1 LRVGRLIC
9 RAGGAACLAFV
20 SGGAAATDWTLG
32 GFLSETVDITS
43 NRALDPDGDELSLGS
58 TTRLTFDL
66 TTATPRS
73 AFGVTAGFSSTNLV
87 GDDGGTQD
95 RPFDP
100 NVGVFYDYRLAAWTL
115 GLSANASARSAAFN
129 NPIGFE
135 ADPDEPDD
143 DDDDPTDI
151 GDAEDIGIDDRDATE
166 FRGRIDGTARYA
178 INGRQAAT
186 FGINYAATRFSES
199 SDSLVETDRIG
210 LSFGFEQA
218 ATASTRW
225 NVRLTESYLSRDD
238 EDDSATWTA
247 AVVVGM
253 NHTFNNRLN
262 GFVSAGPNVQY
273 SDRGNEDDVNFGAT
287 GSAGFRW
294 QATPTTGFNMRASQ
308 NLATGDDGEQDTVAS
323 VSAGVSHAF
332 DSSTS
337 GVLQLSYSRQSA
349 DDTLFPFDAN
359 QESFNASPTI
369 NVALARNWNAS
380 AGYSLTL
387 RREDDGDAVSNRVFV
402 SVSTRF

>member
-1 LRVGRLIC
+1 MRVGRIIC

-20 SGGAAATDWTLG
+20 ASGAEAADWALG
-32 GFLSETVDITS
+32 GFVSETLDATT
-43 NRALDPDGDELSLGS
+43 NRALDPDENELSFGS
-58 TTRLTFDL
+58 TTRLSFDL

-73 AFGVTAGFSSTNLV
+73 AFGVTAGISSTNLIA
-87 GDDGGTQD
+87 DDGGTQD

-115 GLSANASARSAAFN
+115 GLRANASVRSAAFS
-129 NPIGFE
+129 NPVGLE
-135 ADPDEPDD
+135 ADGEEPA
-143 DDDDPTDI
+143 DDDPIDVGGADDI
-151 GDAEDIGIDDRDATE
+151 TNDERDATE

-178 INGRQAAT
+178 LNARDAAT
-186 FGINYAATRFSES
+186 FGINYSATRFSET
-199 SDSLVETDRIG
+199 SDTLVESDRVG

-218 ATASTRW
+218 VSAATRW
-225 NVRLTESYLSRDD
+225 NVRLTESYLTRND

-247 AVVVGM
+247 AVLVGM

-262 GFVSAGPNVQY
+262 GFFSAGPNLQY
-273 SDRGNEDDVNFGAT
+273 EDGGNEDNVNVGAT
-287 GSAGFRW
+287 GSLGFRW
-294 QATPTTGFNMRASQ
+294 QATPTTGFNLRASQ

-323 VSAGVSHAF
+323 LSAGVSHAF
-332 DSSTS
+332 DSATS
-337 GVLQLSYSRQSA
+337 GGLQLSYSRQSA
-349 DDTLFPFDAN
+349 DDTVFPFDAN
-359 QESFNASPTI
+359 QENFNASPTI